1 MHRHLVV
8 DSSVLIALDSQG
20 RLESFLVKW
29 KNEGFEVVVP
39 AAIVKEVIDEPER
52 IAEEI
57 RERSPV
63 LADKV
68 RASAV
73 RIKSVIKQGLIEVE
87 TVDYL
92 KHSNV
97 IDNVRKHLSNLE
109 AKPEHMIKKGDTELI
124 ALIIQL
130 YYKDKEKVFVT
141 TFDKGLLKSLKPF
154 SKEVEYQV
162 LKVFE

>member
-1 MHRHLVV
+1 MHRYLVA
-8 DSSVLIALDSQG
+8 DSSVLIALDSRG
-20 RLESFLVKW
+20 RLENLLVKW

-39 AAIVKEVIDEPER
+39 EAIVKEVIDEPER

-57 RERSPV
+57 RERSSV
-63 LADKV
+63 LADRV
-68 RASAV
+68 RASAL
-73 RIKSVIKQGLIEVE
+73 RIKSMIKLGLIEVE

-92 KHSNV
+92 QHSKV
-97 IDNVRKHLSNLE
+97 IDNVRKHLSKLE
-109 AKPEHMIKKGDTELI
+109 AKPEHMIKKGDAELI

-130 YYKDKEKVFVT
+130 YSKDKEKVFVT

-154 SKEVEYQV
+154 SKEVDYEV

>member
-8 DSSVLIALDSQG
+8 DSSVLIALDIQG
-20 RLESFLVKW
+20 KLESFLVKW

-73 RIKSVIKQGLIEVE
+73 RIKSMIKQGLIEVE

-92 KHSNV
+92 KHSKV
-97 IDNVRKHLSNLE
+97 IDNVRKHLSKLE

-130 YYKDKEKVFVT
+130 YYKEKEKVFVT

-154 SKEVEYQV
+154 SKEVDYQV

>member
-1 MHRHLVV
+1 MHRYLVA
-8 DSSVLIALDSQG
+8 DSSVLIALDSRG
-20 RLESFLVKW
+20 RLENLLVKW

-39 AAIVKEVIDEPER
+39 EAIVKEVIDEPER

-68 RASAV
+68 RASAM
-73 RIKSVIKQGLIEVE
+73 RIKSMIKQGLIEVE

-92 KHSNV
+92 KHSKV
-97 IDNVRKHLSNLE
+97 IDNVRKHLSKLE
-109 AKPEHMIKKGDTELI
+109 AKPEHMIKKGDAELI

-130 YYKDKEKVFVT
+130 YSKDKEKVFVT

-154 SKEVEYQV
+154 SKEVDYEV

>member
-20 RLESFLVKW
+20 RLENLLVKW

-39 AAIVKEVIDEPER
+39 VAIVKEVIDEPER

-57 RERSPV
+57 RERSLV

-73 RIKSVIKQGLIEVE
+73 RIKSMIKQGLIEVE

-92 KHSNV
+92 KHSKV
-97 IDNVRKHLSNLE
+97 IDNARKHLSKLE

-130 YYKDKEKVFVT
+130 YHKDKEKVFVT

-154 SKEVEYQV
+154 SKEVDYQV